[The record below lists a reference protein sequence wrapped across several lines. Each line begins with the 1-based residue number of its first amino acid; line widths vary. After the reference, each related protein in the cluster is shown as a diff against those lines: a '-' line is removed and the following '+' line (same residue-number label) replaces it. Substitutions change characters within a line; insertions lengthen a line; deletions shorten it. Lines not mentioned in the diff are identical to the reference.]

1 MPGFELDMA
10 FTVVDL
16 AAGIERLLDKQGHSW
31 QRSDAEEGSVFRVK
45 MASGHTVEMTVGP
58 LPAARATYVSFF
70 PRTLLAAH
78 SADAS
83 TEEMSALRHA
93 VVMAFLRVTG

>member
-1 MPGFELDMA
+1 MPGFDLDMA
-10 FTVVDL
+10 FTAVDL
-16 AAGIERLLDKQGHSW
+16 VAGLERLLDKQGHSW

-70 PRTLLAAH
+70 PRALLVVC

-83 TEEMSALRHA
+83 SEEIAALRHA